1 VYRVGPCK
9 AICERAACTDTGAF
23 PSDMGVLQVEL
34 IDAKGLHGSDR
45 SGKSDVSGISSFGLA
60 IYDYALNPHKYTT
73 TAFRLIQLEW
83 RKGLQ
88 ISSQE
93 EDPGSC
99 VGRTIRGAHSV
110 AMGFEPD
117 VRGV

>member
-1 VYRVGPCK
+1 
-9 AICERAACTDTGAF
+9 
-23 PSDMGVLQVEL
+23 MGVLQVEL

-45 SGKSDVSGISSFGLA
+45 SGKSDVSGIGNFGLA
-60 IYDYALNPHKYTT
+60 IYDYALKPT
-73 TAFRLIQLEW
+73 TAALRLVQLER

-88 ISSQE
+88 ISSQK

-110 AMGFEPD
+110 AMGFEANF
-117 VRGV
+117 RGV